1 MTFVGD
7 DEPVYSAVVSEGF
20 VMVPE
25 LAKVYDSGFTGYAR
39 VVQAIP
45 DPETIAKYKSGAAA
59 SPSVMG
65 LWVDGKGARADVIGR
80 KSATYVVESSK
91 NDEKDDKDMTMLD
104 VLAVLMASMDGATTL
119 VASAATLAA
128 VLAF

>member
-1 MTFVGD
+1 
-7 DEPVYSAVVSEGF
+7 
-20 VMVPE
+20 MVPE
-25 LAKVYDSGFTGYAR
+25 NAKVYDSGFTGYAR

-45 DPETIAKYKSGAAA
+45 DPATIAKYKSGAAA

-65 LWVDGKGARADVIGR
+65 LWVDGKGARSDVTWDL
-80 KSATYVVESSK
+80 ATYVVESSK
-91 NDEKDDKDMTMLD
+91 NEEKDDMDMTMLD
-104 VLAVLMASMDGATTL
+104 ALAMLMASMDGATTL